1 MKKNSEDEESTNK
14 PQLICLNDKE
24 YLIELVTDEPD
35 STFVYQL
42 IRLNIPCQMK
52 VVVQSRQRSEL
63 SKED

>member
-14 PQLICLNDKE
+14 PQLNCLNDKE

-42 IRLNIPCQMK
+42 IRLNILRQKK
-52 VVVQSRQRSEL
+52 VAVHSSRRS
-63 SKED
+63 

>member
-14 PQLICLNDKE
+14 SQLNCLNDKE

-42 IRLNIPCQMK
+42 IRLNILRQKK
-52 VVVQSRQRSEL
+52 VAVHSSRRS
-63 SKED
+63 